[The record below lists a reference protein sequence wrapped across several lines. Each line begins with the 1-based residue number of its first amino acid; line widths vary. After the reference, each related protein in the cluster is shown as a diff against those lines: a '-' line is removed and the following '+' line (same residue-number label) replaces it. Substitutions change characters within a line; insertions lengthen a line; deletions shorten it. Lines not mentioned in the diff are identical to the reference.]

1 MTKKSKSDASVS
13 VPKRSLLSRLTYNL
27 PAKII
32 CIIFA
37 VVLWIYVTDVE
48 NPNYEIT
55 LTDIPVSIVGT
66 EDVEIDSGLVVY
78 SGYDETVDV
87 TLRGRKNLLSGVTA
101 DDVSVTADITS
112 ATEAGEYEIEL
123 KITPPD
129 DSEVVSASADTVT
142 VALDKKSSIDVDIK
156 VVYSGLT
163 LEKTSTTTYSLG
175 DPVLSVS
182 NVTVTGPSRYLE
194 EISYG
199 QVTLP
204 DLGRVTG
211 TLTVYGTISL
221 IDSDGA
227 VVSNPYVSM
236 SRTDV
241 SVTIPV
247 YAEKTVTLSVETV
260 YGYFN
265 DDNCIITIEP
275 ESVLVKGDAAT
286 VDSLDTITVT
296 TLDEKTITDSTT
308 LSVALSI
315 PDGAENLD
323 GVEFVDITVELVNV
337 ATRTFIISNSSITA
351 ENPNSVTYAV
361 ADGYTTVTL
370 RGSTQEIYSVDED
383 DIALMI
389 DLSAYSTQELTS
401 FLSVTVVVNGYE
413 SVYELGSYSVSVDI
427 NPAVETTD
435 AEGTSD
441 GSE

>member
-13 VPKRSLLSRLTYNL
+13 APKRSLLSRLTYNL

-37 VVLWIYVTDVE
+37 IVLWIYVTDVE

-129 DSEVVSASADTVT
+129 DSEVVSASADSVT

-182 NVTVTGPSRYLE
+182 SVTVTGPSRYLE

-211 TLTVYGTISL
+211 TLTVYGTILL

-227 VVSNPYVSM
+227 IVSNPYVSM
-236 SRTDV
+236 SQTDV

-296 TLDEKTITDSTT
+296 TLDEKTITDNMT
-308 LSVALSI
+308 LSVALPI

-351 ENPNSVTYAV
+351 ENPNSVTYDV

-427 NPAVETTD
+427 NPTAETTD